1 LKAKW
6 CIAGRRLRG
15 TAAAPATGGA
25 SRLLV
30 ALALAAS
37 IVSGHLVA
45 QEEVG
50 IKRGAEAPTIVIEDL
65 DGNEVDV
72 SDVIGS
78 KPVLLEFWATWCE
91 NCKALEPSLERAFR
105 MYGEQVE
112 FISVAVGVGQSQRS
126 VRRYLEQHPVGHR
139 VLFDKNGD
147 AVRAYSAPT
156 TSYVVVVN
164 GVGQVAYTGV
174 GRDQD
179 LEAAVRH
186 VLEMEGS

>member
-1 LKAKW
+1 
-6 CIAGRRLRG
+6 
-15 TAAAPATGGA
+15 
-25 SRLLV
+25 
-30 ALALAAS
+30 
-37 IVSGHLVA
+37 VSGHLVA